1 MTTLQRLTLI
11 IGLSFSMLGHGAST
25 GLVLDKAWIRA
36 TPPNAR
42 VAGAFLTIENNGNSA
57 DRLLSV
63 RTDAAMRVE
72 MHEMKMQGE
81 MMQMRELKD
90 ALVLPA
96 KQAVTLQPGGIHL
109 MLIEPKQPIAEGQL
123 VSLILRF
130 EKAGE
135 RTVQF
140 IGRKSAPTSSNPEL
154 P

>member
-42 VAGAFLTIENNGNSA
+42 VAGAFLTIENNGSSA

-63 RTDAAMRVE
+63 RTDAAVRVE

-90 ALVLPA
+90 GLVLPA

-123 VSLILRF
+123 VSLIFRF

-135 RTVQF
+135 RTVHF
-140 IGRKSAPTSSNPEL
+140 IGRKSAPDL
-154 P
+154 K